1 MKPLLRAL
9 VGPFASVLFAAF
21 ACSEASV
28 PDEDWNGDDG
38 ANEPDDSPDE
48 GGAPSEGGRL
58 DGPAGGIGET
68 AGRVGQG
75 GTSGSGEPR
84 AGSAGKG
91 GASSAPMAGN
101 SGEGDTGSGG
111 KGGASSGGKGGGGSA
126 QASGGK
132 GGSGAGAGTGGRGG
146 GGSSAGGSSGKSGGT
161 SGEGGENG
169 SPTPNDEFFGESRC
183 TSDFDFCEDFEGSA
197 VKSEWTPQGSAPT
210 LETVRAARGQKSAHF
225 TAQNDGLSVLR
236 YAFEARASY
245 YGRLFVYFEA
255 LPTAPR
261 WAHWTIA
268 AATGTGTDAEI
279 RVGGQ
284 FDGTTNRFGVGTDH
298 GETGDWTLL
307 SEEEDEVAEK
317 TWICVEWL
325 HDASKDETRF
335 WTNGVEHASLH
346 TTATQHGADEGSYE
360 LPEFTEVFVGW
371 WHYQK
376 ESTPAR
382 FNVWIDEVAFDGERI
397 GCTR

>member
-1 MKPLLRAL
+1 MA
-9 VGPFASVLFAAF
+9 
-21 ACSEASV
+21 
-28 PDEDWNGDDG
+28 
-38 ANEPDDSPDE
+38 
-48 GGAPSEGGRL
+48 
-58 DGPAGGIGET
+58 
-68 AGRVGQG
+68 
-75 GTSGSGEPR
+75 GSGGE
-84 AGSAGKG
+84 SG
-91 GASSAPMAGN
+91 G
-101 SGEGDTGSGG
+101 GSGG
-111 KGGASSGGKGGGGSA
+111 KSRGGSGGKSASSGGKGGNTTMAG
-126 QASGGK
+126 SGGK
-132 GGSGAGAGTGGRGG
+132 GGSTAGG
-146 GGSSAGGSSGKSGGT
+146 GEASSGGAAGKSSGT
-161 SGEGGENG
+161 SGEGGEDGG
-169 SPTPNDEFFGESRC
+169 STPTGEFFGESRC

-197 VKSEWTPQGSAPT
+197 LKSEWTPQGPAPT

-225 TAQNDGLSVLR
+225 TAQDDGLSVLH
-236 YAFEARASY
+236 YAFEARPSY

-268 AATGTGTDAEI
+268 AATGTGTEAEI

-284 FDGTTNRFGVGTDH
+284 FDGETNRFGVGTDH

-307 SEEEDEVAEK
+307 SEEEDKVPEK

-325 HDASKDETRF
+325 HDASKNETRF
-335 WTNGVEHASLH
+335 WSNGVEHPSLH

-376 ESTPAR
+376 ESTPTR
-382 FNVWIDEVAFDGERI
+382 FDVWIDEVAFDGERI